1 LKKLRVLLILAL
13 VLVFAASCT
22 HMTGASKGSPTIAK
36 ISERGVLIVGTAA
49 NMPPL
54 NMKSKTHVPMG
65 LDIDLARYIAAA
77 MGVELSLHIEPFG
90 ELLPALEAGEVDM
103 IISGMTITPERN
115 KKVAFAGPYHVSG
128 KAFLTKF
135 ESIVTIENP
144 AELNAPKWRFAALK
158 GSTSAD
164 LIKQLMPQAKL
175 FETVDYQ
182 TAVKMVLEDQ
192 VDALVSDYHA
202 CVVAL
207 LQHPDAGLV
216 SVITP
221 FTYEPLGIAL
231 PPGDSLLINWMDNFL
246 NTMEASDEMM
256 KLKLK
261 WIEDASW
268 LNKLP

>member
-1 LKKLRVLLILAL
+1 MKKLKLLMILAL
-13 VLVFAASCT
+13 VVVFASSCT
-22 HMTGASKGSPTIAK
+22 TMTGNAKTSPTINK
-36 ISERGVLIVGTAA
+36 ITERGVLIVGTAA

-54 NMKSKTHVPMG
+54 NMRSKTQVPMG
-65 LDIDLARYIAAA
+65 LDIDLAQFIASA
-77 MGVELSLHIEPFG
+77 MGVELSLHIEPFA

-115 KKVAFAGPYHVSG
+115 MKVAFVGPYHVSG
-128 KAFLTKF
+128 KSFLSKF
-135 ESIVTIENP
+135 ESIASVENP
-144 AELNAPKWRFAALK
+144 AELDAPKWRFAALK
-158 GSTSAD
+158 NSTSAD
-164 LIKQLMPQAKL
+164 LVKTLMPKATL
-175 FETVDYQ
+175 IETADYQ
-182 TAVKMVLEDQ
+182 TAVGMVLNSQ

-231 PPGDSLLINWMDNFL
+231 PAGDSLMINWMENFL
-246 NTMEASDEMM
+246 NTMAASDELA

-268 LNKLP
+268 LNNLQ

>member
-1 LKKLRVLLILAL
+1 MKKLKVLMILAL

-22 HMTGASKGSPTIAK
+22 TMTSNTKVSPTIDK
-36 ISERGVLIVGTAA
+36 ITKRGVLIVGTAA

-65 LDIDLARYIAAA
+65 LDIDIARFIAAA
-77 MGVELSLHIEPFG
+77 MGVELSLHIEPFA

-103 IISGMTITPERN
+103 VISGLTITPERN
-115 KKVAFAGPYHVSG
+115 KKVAFVGPYHVSG
-128 KAFLTKF
+128 KSFLTKF

-144 AELNAPKWRFAALK
+144 AELNDPKWRFAALK
-158 GSTSAD
+158 NSTSAE
-164 LIKQLMPQAKL
+164 LVKTLMPQAKL
-175 FETVDYQ
+175 VETENYQ
-182 TAVKMVLEDQ
+182 MAVKMVLGDQ

-221 FTYEPLGIAL
+221 FTYEPLGIAI
-231 PPGDSLLINWMDNFL
+231 PPGDSHLVNWMDNFL
-246 NTMEASDEMM
+246 NTMVASDQMAQ
-256 KLKLK
+256 LKLK

-268 LNKLP
+268 LDKLP